1 MLVHRDHDF
10 FWWAAL
16 MIYAN
21 QSPYFILGSFGF
33 VKFFEVPLTALVATI
48 TPWTLDSRDSYSHSY
63 LQFGLSLQQIMDV
76 DEKDQIMMTNVW
88 LNLVR
93 RRYCTVKIK
102 INSFSDI
109 KYQSLQE
116 NVEKESV
123 STVQV
128 FTIFSKWLQNLF
140 FVHLDLPR
148 IIVCIF

>member
-1 MLVHRDHDF
+1 MLTEFHSLI
-10 FWWAAL
+10 FW
-16 MIYAN
+16 
-21 QSPYFILGSFGF
+21 F

-128 FTIFSKWLQNLF
+128 FTIFSK
-140 FVHLDLPR
+140 
-148 IIVCIF
+148 

>member
-1 MLVHRDHDF
+1 MFHNNCSLVHNS
-10 FWWAAL
+10 
-16 MIYAN
+16 Y
-21 QSPYFILGSFGF
+21 
-33 VKFFEVPLTALVATI
+33 VAP
-48 TPWTLDSRDSYSHSY
+48 PWTLDSGDSYSHSSP
-63 LQFGLSLQQIMDV
+63 QFGLSLQQIMDV

-128 FTIFSKWLQNLF
+128 FTIFSK
-140 FVHLDLPR
+140 
-148 IIVCIF
+148 

>member
-1 MLVHRDHDF
+1 MFHNNCSLVHNS
-10 FWWAAL
+10 
-16 MIYAN
+16 Y
-21 QSPYFILGSFGF
+21 
-33 VKFFEVPLTALVATI
+33 VAP
-48 TPWTLDSRDSYSHSY
+48 PWTLDSGDSYSHSS

-128 FTIFSKWLQNLF
+128 FTIFSK
-140 FVHLDLPR
+140 
-148 IIVCIF
+148 